1 MNPHTRNSWY
11 TQDRVFKPNDKLKQT
26 GRISAILEVE
36 RSSPKT
42 DTSIHDGQE
51 STIWST
57 ESNRELLPDTRSV
70 KESGYQHARLTV

>member
-1 MNPHTRNSWY
+1 MNPHTRNSQY

-36 RSSPKT
+36 CSSPKT
-42 DTSIHDGQE
+42 DTSIHDGRE

-57 ESNRELLPDTRSV
+57 ESNRELLLDTRSV